1 MDAKNI
7 PDCLNLNAT
16 TGNKSAIIAAFYSA
30 ATLIQRTFADEIDIQ
45 PEEIEISEVKINE
58 DGWPSVYLNDKA
70 ANGAGFIS
78 LLCRKDPAT
87 GKAKLEE
94 IMKDIASNDPKS
106 RFIRA
111 IRDHSKSCKTSCPE
125 CLNTFYNRGL
135 HHVLDWRLGTDL
147 IKLMIDK
154 NYKMG
159 FDDLTE
165 TPYKDLKDVIDGLGR
180 RVEHAHPDG
189 KVKYHTDDGYDWK
202 ERYFT
207 TRRRGNDLTEHLVHP
222 LWNVNDQN
230 AYDGYYAQNIFNL
243 QRIPK
248 EAPKEYVA
256 PANHNAQTDQASN
269 SSNDYGPLG

>member
-1 MDAKNI
+1 M
-7 PDCLNLNAT
+7 
-16 TGNKSAIIAAFYSA
+16 
-30 ATLIQRTFADEIDIQ
+30 E
-45 PEEIEISEVKINE
+45 
-58 DGWPSVYLNDKA
+58 
-70 ANGAGFIS
+70 
-78 LLCRKDPAT
+78 
-87 GKAKLEE
+87 
-94 IMKDIASNDPKS
+94 DIASNDPKS

-165 TPYKDLKDVIDGLGR
+165 TPYKDLKDVIDGLGS

-189 KVKYHTDDGYDWK
+189 KVKYHTDEGYDWK

-230 AYDGYYAQNIFNL
+230 AKDGYCAQNIFNL

-248 EAPKEYVA
+248 EDPKEYVA